1 MIKLLETK
9 YTYSIII
16 EDKAYTLIQ
25 ELIDEDEYIEV
36 LFDGKVVDDQTWNE
50 VVNLWEKLIGT
61 ND

>member
-9 YTYSIII
+9 STYSIIT
-16 EDKAYTLIQ
+16 EDKTYTLIQ

-36 LFDGKVVDDQTWNE
+36 LFEGKVVDDQTWNE
-50 VVNLWEKLIGT
+50 VVNLWEKLIET

>member
-9 YTYSIII
+9 STYSIIT
-16 EDKAYTLIQ
+16 EDKTYTLVQ

-36 LFDGKVVDDQTWNE
+36 LFEGKVVDDQTWNE
-50 VVNLWEKLIGT
+50 VVNLWEKLIET

>member
-1 MIKLLETK
+1 MIKLSETK

-16 EDKAYTLIQ
+16 EDKTYTLIQ

-36 LFDGKVVDDQTWNE
+36 LFEGKVVDDQTWNE
-50 VVNLWEKLIGT
+50 VINFWEKLIET

>member
-16 EDKAYTLIQ
+16 DDKTYTLIQ